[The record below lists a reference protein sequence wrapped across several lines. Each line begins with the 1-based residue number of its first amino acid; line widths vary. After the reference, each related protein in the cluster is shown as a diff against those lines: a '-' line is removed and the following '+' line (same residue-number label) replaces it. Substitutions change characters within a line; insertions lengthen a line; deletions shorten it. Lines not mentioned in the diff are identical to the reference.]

1 MKRNRITACLL
12 VSAMAASSSGS
23 VTVHAE
29 KNTGRGLHIGAFE
42 SFAEYE
48 AACRSSF
55 VRAPL
60 AAGSVSKKA
69 ASAEL
74 PDSYDMRKDGLVTSV
89 KAQGNHGVCWSFA
102 AMHSLESMLVADDPD
117 IDLSEWHLAYYAY
130 SDTFGFPVSEGT
142 TDRERFKLG
151 GNFEILSP
159 MLTGWIGP
167 VSEYKFP
174 YDDFSVLETKKSADD
189 IRREAEYHVTE
200 AVEFFR
206 TVPSGEEL
214 EAAYAAAKAVI
225 YDGHALSLS
234 YSESSSYYNNAT
246 DAYYCPSVGTSG
258 SYHAVSVV
266 GWDDNYPASNFKHD
280 PGRDGAWLCKNSWG
294 ADDCDGGYFWL
305 SYADQSVYEMYYL
318 EAEPAQRHS
327 GNYQH
332 DDYGCG
338 VALSVNEKD
347 TSAKVANVFTAEKD
361 SYVTEVMIFTAMP
374 DEAYEVQVYTNLRY
388 QDNPSSGIP
397 SAVTKGELAN
407 IGYHTVK
414 LDQPVKITE
423 GQRFSVVLT
432 LSGDPGQHI
441 ACEATYTKKNV
452 YADGSEKILD
462 SYLISEEMIRRD
474 FNTGESFYSADG
486 KSWAD
491 IYYEYVEDVS
501 YSDVDENG
509 VQVEVVSEMLFGNLC
524 LKALTQDAD
533 VVEFSGYQKALPI
546 GEEITLHTA
555 GGGDI
560 YYAVNGGTYKL
571 YTNPIVFDGAMT
583 ISAYVDGCSEI
594 FEQHYD
600 VREAQLNV
608 LGYEAANQKGE
619 LVFEE
624 TALHTYETTYHGTLP
639 QNIKLMP
646 ITTGKVVCGGMPLP
660 SGELTQLSVGADG
673 REQLVLNVSQSGMKT
688 TRYIVH
694 FTGSDDFMSGDV
706 DIDGAVNAKDA
717 AEILVYAAIAGAGG
731 DAVPPTEEWRQ
742 RADFNCDGEINA
754 NDASE
759 ILVYAAELA
768 VN

>member
-12 VSAMAASSSGS
+12 VSAMAVSSGGS

-29 KNTGRGLHIGAFE
+29 KNTGSGLHIGAFE
-42 SFAEYE
+42 SYAEYE

-55 VRAPL
+55 VRSPL
-60 AAGSVSKKA
+60 AGGGVSQKA

-74 PDSYDMRKDGLVTSV
+74 PESYDMRKDGLVTSV
-89 KAQGNHGVCWSFA
+89 KAQGNYGVCWSFA
-102 AMHSLESMLVADDPD
+102 AMHSLESTLVADDPD
-117 IDLSEWHLAYYAY
+117 VDLSEWHLAYYAY

-142 TDRERFKLG
+142 TDRERFKMG

-174 YDDFSVLETKKSADD
+174 YGDFSVLETQKNADD
-189 IRREAEYHVTE
+189 IRREAEYHVTD

-214 EAAYAAAKAVI
+214 EAAYAAAKAAI

-234 YSESSSYYNNAT
+234 YSESDSYYNNAT
-246 DAYYCPSVGTSG
+246 DAYYCPNEGTSG
-258 SYHAVSVV
+258 SYHAVSIV
-266 GWDDNYPASNFKHD
+266 GWDDNYPADNFKYD
-280 PGRDGAWLCKNSWG
+280 PGSDGAWLCKNSWG
-294 ADDCDGGYFWL
+294 ADGCDGGYFWL

-318 EAEPAQRHS
+318 EAEAAQRHS
-327 GNYQH
+327 RNYQH

-347 TSAKVANVFTAEKD
+347 TSAKVANVFKAEKD
-361 SYVTEVMIFTAMP
+361 SYVTDVMIFTAMP
-374 DEAYEVQVYTNLRY
+374 DEAYEVQIYANLRY
-388 QDNPSSGIP
+388 VDDPSSGIP

-407 IGYHTVK
+407 VGYHTVK

-441 ACEATYTKKNV
+441 ACEATFTNKHV
-452 YADGSEKILD
+452 YPDGSEKILD

-474 FNTGESFYSADG
+474 FSTGESFYSADG
-486 KSWAD
+486 ESWSD
-491 IYYEYVEDVS
+491 IYYEYVEDGS

-509 VQVEVVSEMLFGNLC
+509 VKVEVVSEMLFGNLC
-524 LKALTQDAD
+524 LKALTQDAG
-533 VVEFSGYQKALPI
+533 VVEFSSYQKALPI
-546 GEEITLHTA
+546 GEEITLNTVD
-555 GGGDI
+555 GGDI
-560 YYAVNGGTYKL
+560 YYAVNGGAYTL
-571 YTNPIVFDGAMT
+571 YTSPIVFDGAMT
-583 ISAYVDGCSEI
+583 ISAYADGFSEK

-600 VREAQLNV
+600 VREAKLSV
-608 LGYEAANQKGE
+608 LGYENGNEKSE
-619 LVFEE
+619 LVFEK
-624 TALHTYETTYHGTLP
+624 TGLHTYEAAYQGTLP
-639 QNIKLMP
+639 QSIKLMP
-646 ITTGKVVCGGMPLP
+646 VTTGKVVCGGKTLP

-673 REQLVLNVSQSGMKT
+673 KKQLMLNVSESGMKT

-694 FTGSDDFMSGDV
+694 FTGADDFTPGDV
-706 DIDGAVNAKDA
+706 DFDGAVNAKDA
-717 AEILVYAAIAGAGG
+717 AQILVYAALAGAG
-731 DAVPPTEEWRQ
+731 DDTVQPTLEWQQ
-742 RADFNCDGEINA
+742 RADFNGDGAINA